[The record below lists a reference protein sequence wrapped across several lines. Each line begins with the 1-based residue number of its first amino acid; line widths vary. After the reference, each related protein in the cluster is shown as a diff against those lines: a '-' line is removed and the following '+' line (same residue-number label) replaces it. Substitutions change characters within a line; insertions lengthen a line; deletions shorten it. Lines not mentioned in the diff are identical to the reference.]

1 MDLKQKKKSQ
11 KNNQKKINFLNILTM
26 NQKVLT
32 MICLKKILVL

>member
-11 KNNQKKINFLNILTM
+11 KNNQEKINFLNILTM